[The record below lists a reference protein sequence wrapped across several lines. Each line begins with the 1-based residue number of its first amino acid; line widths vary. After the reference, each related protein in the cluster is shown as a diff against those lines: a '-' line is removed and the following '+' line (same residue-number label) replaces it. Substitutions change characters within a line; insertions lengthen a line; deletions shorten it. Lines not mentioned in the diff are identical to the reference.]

1 MELSELIVG
10 KRYLYTEY
18 DVEVE
23 ILFVGSKSVL
33 VKQVTGEY
41 PDLDQEYLL
50 NPSLISEIP
59 EKTITLTLTHRE
71 ADILAAVLGQSRGG
85 DHELYELFNR
95 LYEDPEYKRNF
106 IQLTYQTG
114 YKGDWKKFE
123 NIMWAIEGNE
133 GIV

>member
-23 ILFVGSKSVL
+23 ILFVGPTRVM

-41 PDLDQEYLL
+41 PDLNIEYLL
-50 NPSLISEIP
+50 NPTLISEIQ

-85 DHELYELFNR
+85 DVELYTIFNR

-106 IQLTYQTG
+106 VQLTYREE

-123 NIMWAIEGNE
+123 NMMWAIEGNE
-133 GIV
+133 GL